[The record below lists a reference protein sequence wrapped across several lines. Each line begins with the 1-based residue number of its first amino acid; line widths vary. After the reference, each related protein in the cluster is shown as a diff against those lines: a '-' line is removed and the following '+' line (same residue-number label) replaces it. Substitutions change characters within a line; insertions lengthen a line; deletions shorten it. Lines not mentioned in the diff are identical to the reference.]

1 MNKIYNK
8 QDFKP
13 ISFNTNYSIDK
24 YGNIYSNYTKGF
36 LKWSYDKDGY
46 PRVDIYKEGK
56 QRHFKVHRLVWLA
69 WQGDIPSGY
78 QINHK
83 DDNKSNPCLMNL
95 YLGTQKE
102 NISDCVLNNH
112 RVGHVWS
119 LCLYDREIKKV
130 ITFCPAYKFIDYSG
144 HSNKGRGVKK
154 LFCKNWFKSRYDIIY
169 YKQIESV
176 TTMGDECSPV
186 E

>member
-24 YGNIYSNYTKGF
+24 YGNIY
-36 LKWSYDKDGY
+36 
-46 PRVDIYKEGK
+46 
-56 QRHFKVHRLVWLA
+56 
-69 WQGDIPSGY
+69 
-78 QINHK
+78 
-83 DDNKSNPCLMNL
+83 
-95 YLGTQKE
+95 
-102 NISDCVLNNH
+102 
-112 RVGHVWS
+112 
-119 LCLYDREIKKV
+119 
-130 ITFCPAYKFIDYSG
+130 
-144 HSNKGRGVKK
+144 SNKGRGVKK

-186 E
+186 G